1 MSKILEYVISGPAY
15 LRLGAEQ
22 CNDPETLQMIID
34 MINKT
39 VHNKNNHQFSL
50 LYNGFTEKNFGNKLQ
65 KFRPA
70 IKNIHADSGGLQ
82 IITRGLQNTPETRN
96 KVYENQGTYADIGMA
111 FDEIPVKSTS
121 ASGVSAKIDT
131 KRRYVDMEN
140 FESYAR
146 ATGKNVKDQIL
157 KFDSLKSNCRPF
169 AILQGSGADTYAK
182 WAECMLDEIPKELH
196 NRIGGVAMG
205 SAALG
210 MGPLEDVKRAF
221 YVNSVPFE
229 RPFHLHVL
237 GVGALKRIL
246 PYLLFSQTGLYE
258 GVDISYDST
267 THSMSL
273 DNGLFYFSHCKKN
286 NPGDYGGSSVKM
298 GREYSNIYRTVTEEI
313 NSVCG
318 TEYTPEEYH
327 KLMNIAVGL
336 YLEQGGKFI
345 DVMRARLAFI
355 LTNVHNFT
363 MDVSEL
369 MNSKENFLR
378 FCRDKGCENEYSTLF
393 DVKTNDDFLY
403 WEKHVGKFMDS
414 EPVNSVAPSSLEDL
428 FA

>member
-1 MSKILEYVISGPAY
+1 MKRLEYVISGPAY

-22 CNDPETLQMIID
+22 CNDPETLQMIKD
-34 MINKT
+34 MISNV
-39 VHNKNNHQFSL
+39 VHEKNGHDFSL
-50 LYNGFTEKNFGNKLQ
+50 LYNGFTEKNFGKKLQ
-65 KFRPA
+65 KFRPV

-82 IITRGLQNTPETRN
+82 IITRGLQNTPETRE

-121 ASGVSAKIDT
+121 ASGTSSKIDT

-146 ATGKNVKDQIL
+146 QTGKNVKDQIL
-157 KFDSLKSNCRPF
+157 KFNSMNSNCRPF

-196 NRIGGVAMG
+196 SRIGGVAMG

-221 YVNSVPFE
+221 YVTAVPFE

-246 PYLLFSQTGLYE
+246 PYLLFSQTGLLKD
-258 GVDISYDST
+258 VDISYDST

-273 DNGLFYFSHCKKN
+273 DNGLFYFSHCKKSS
-286 NPGDYGGSSVKM
+286 PGDYGGSSVKM
-298 GREYSNIYRTVTEEI
+298 GRPFSNIYRTVAEEI

-318 TEYTPEEYH
+318 TGYTPEEFH
-327 KLMNIAVGL
+327 KLMNIAVGE
-336 YLEQGGKFI
+336 YIDKGGKFI
-345 DVMRARLAFI
+345 DIMRARLGFI

-363 MDVSEL
+363 YDVNQL
-369 MNSKENFLR
+369 LNNKEQFLR
-378 FCRDKGCENEYSTLF
+378 FCRDKNCENDYATLF
-393 DVKTNDDFLY
+393 DVKNNTDFEH
-403 WEKHVGKFMDS
+403 WEKHVGRFMDS
-414 EPVNSVAPSSLEDL
+414 EPVNIVAPSSLEDL

>member
-1 MSKILEYVISGPAY
+1 MSKQLEYVISGPAY

-22 CNDPETLQMIID
+22 CNDPETLD
-34 MINKT
+34 MINNMILNT

-65 KFRPA
+65 KYRPA

-111 FDEIPVKSTS
+111 FDEIPVKATTS
-121 ASGVSAKIDT
+121 SGTSSKIDT

-140 FESYAR
+140 FEAYAR
-146 ATGKNVKDQIL
+146 QTGKNVKDQIE
-157 KFDSLKSNCRPF
+157 KFDLMNSKCRPF
-169 AILQGSGADTYAK
+169 VIVQGSGHDTYAR
-182 WAECMLDEIPKELH
+182 WSEILLEEIPQTLH
-196 NRIGGVAMG
+196 DRIGGVAMG

-221 YVNSVPFE
+221 YATTVPFKK
-229 RPFHLHVL
+229 PFHLHVL

-258 GVDISYDST
+258 GIDISYDST

-273 DNGLFYFSHCKKN
+273 DNGLFYFSFSKKN
-286 NPGDYGGSSVKM
+286 SVSDYGGSSVKM
-298 GREYSNIYRTVTEEI
+298 GRPYSNIYRTVSEEI

-318 TEYTPEEYH
+318 TSYEPEEFH
-327 KLMNIAVGL
+327 KLMNIAVGQ
-336 YLEQGGKFI
+336 YLEEGGKFI
-345 DVMRARLAFI
+345 DIMRARLSFI

-363 MDVSEL
+363 YDVSNL
-369 MNSKENFLR
+369 MNSKEAFLK
-378 FCRDKGCENEYSTLF
+378 FCREKNCENEYATLF
-393 DVKTNDDFLY
+393 DVKNIDDFNH
-403 WEKHVGKFMDS
+403 WEAHVGKFMDS
-414 EPVNSVAPSSLEDL
+414 EPVNIVVPSSLEDL

>member
-65 KFRPA
+65 KIRPA
-70 IKNIHADSGGLQ
+70 LKNIHADSGGLQ

-121 ASGVSAKIDT
+121 ADGTSAKIDT
-131 KRRYVDMEN
+131 KRRYVDMAN
-140 FESYAR
+140 FETYAR
-146 ATGKNVKDQIL
+146 ATGKNVKDQIE
-157 KFDSLKSNCRPF
+157 KFDSLNSKCRPF
-169 AILQGSGADTYAK
+169 IILQGSGADTYK
-182 WAECMLDEIPKELH
+182 SWGEFLLDEVPKELH
-196 NRIGGVAMG
+196 HRIGGVAMG

-221 YVNSVPFE
+221 YVNSVPLA

-258 GVDISYDST
+258 GIDISYDST

-273 DNGLFYFSHCKKN
+273 DNGLFYFSHSKKKN
-286 NPGDYGGSSVKM
+286 PSDYGGSSVKM
-298 GREYSNIYRTVTEEI
+298 GREYSNIYRTVVNEI
-313 NSVCG
+313 NSVCD
-318 TEYTPEEYH
+318 TDYTPEEYH
-327 KLMNIAVGL
+327 KLMNISVGL

-363 MDVSEL
+363 LDVSNL
-369 MNSKENFLR
+369 MNSKEEFLR
-378 FCRDKGCENEYSTLF
+378 FCRDKGCENEYATLF
-393 DVKTNDDFLY
+393 DVKTNDDFIH
-403 WEKHVGKFMDS
+403 WEKNVGRFMDS
-414 EPVNSVAPSSLEDL
+414 EPVNAVAPSSLEDL

>member
-1 MSKILEYVISGPAY
+1 MSRQLEYVISGPAY

-34 MINKT
+34 MINRT

-50 LYNGFTEKNFGNKLQ
+50 LYNGFTEKNFGKKLQ

-82 IITRGLQNTPETRN
+82 IITRGLQNTPETRA
-96 KVYENQGTYADIGMA
+96 KVFENQATYADIGMA

-121 ASGVSAKIDT
+121 ASGTSAKIDT
-131 KRRYVDMEN
+131 KRRYVDTDN

-146 ATGKNVKDQIL
+146 QTGRNVKDQII
-157 KFDSLKSNCRPF
+157 KFDSLNSKCRPF
-169 AILQGSGADTYAK
+169 AILQGSGADSYAQ
-182 WAECMLDEIPKELH
+182 WAECMIDEVPQELRH
-196 NRIGGVAMG
+196 RIGGVAMG

-221 YVNSVPFE
+221 YVTSVPFD

-258 GVDISYDST
+258 GIDISYDST

-286 NPGDYGGSSVKM
+286 GAGDYGGSSVKM
-298 GREYSNIYRTVTEEI
+298 GRAYSNIYRTVTEEI
-313 NSVCG
+313 NNVCG
-318 TEYTPEEYH
+318 TNYDPVEYH
-327 KLMNIAVGL
+327 KLMNIAVGE
-336 YLEQGGKFI
+336 YMEKGGKFI
-345 DVMRARLAFI
+345 DVMQARLAFI

-378 FCRDKGCENEYSTLF
+378 FCRDKNCENEYATLF
-393 DVKTNDDFLY
+393 DVKNNDDFIH
-403 WEKHVGKFMDS
+403 WEKHVGRFMDS

>member
-1 MSKILEYVISGPAY
+1 
-15 LRLGAEQ
+15 
-22 CNDPETLQMIID
+22 MIND
-34 MINKT
+34 MILRT

-50 LYNGFTEKNFGNKLQ
+50 LYNGFTEKNFGQKLQ
-65 KFRPA
+65 KYRPA

-82 IITRGLQNTPETRN
+82 IVTRGLQNTPETRE
-96 KVYENQGTYADIGMA
+96 KVYINQATYADIGMA
-111 FDEIPVKSTS
+111 FDEIPVKATTS
-121 ASGVSAKIDT
+121 SGTSSKIDT

-146 ATGKNVKDQIL
+146 QTGKNVRDQIE
-157 KFDSLKSNCRPF
+157 KFDSLNSNCRPF

-182 WAECMLDEIPKELH
+182 WAELLLEEVPQNLH
-196 NRIGGVAMG
+196 HRIGGVAMG

-221 YVNSVPFE
+221 YVTSVPFE
-229 RPFHLHVL
+229 KPFHLHVL

-273 DNGLFYFSHCKKN
+273 DNGLFYFSFSKKSS
-286 NPGDYGGSSVKM
+286 PADYGGSSVKM
-298 GREYSNIYRTVTEEI
+298 GRPYSNIYRTVTEEI

-318 TEYTPEEYH
+318 TAYEPEEFH
-327 KLMNIAVGL
+327 KLMNISVGK
-336 YLEQGGKFI
+336 YLEDGGKFI
-345 DVMRARLAFI
+345 DIMQARLGFI

-363 MDVSEL
+363 HDVSNL
-369 MNSKENFLR
+369 LNSKETFLK
-378 FCRDKGCENEYSTLF
+378 FCREKGCENEYSTLF
-393 DVKTNDDFLY
+393 EVKNIDDFNH
-403 WEKHVGKFMDS
+403 WEKQVGKFMDS
-414 EPVNSVAPSSLEDL
+414 DPVNTVAPSSLEEL
-428 FA
+428 FG

>member
-15 LRLGAEQ
+15 LRLGSEQ
-22 CNDPETLQMIID
+22 CEETETLQMIND
-34 MINKT
+34 MISKT
-39 VHNKNNHQFSL
+39 VHNKNNHEFSL
-50 LYNGFTEKNFGNKLQ
+50 LYNGFTEKNFGKKLQ
-65 KFRPA
+65 KYRPS

-96 KVYENQGTYADIGMA
+96 KVYENQATYADIGMA

-140 FESYAR
+140 FETYAR
-146 ATGKNVKDQIL
+146 QTGKNVRDQIQ
-157 KFDSLKSNCRPF
+157 KFDSMKSKCRPF
-169 AILQGSGADTYAK
+169 IILQGSGADTYK
-182 WAECMLDEIPKELH
+182 LWAEYLLDEVPKELH
-196 NRIGGVAMG
+196 SRIGGVAMG

-221 YVNSVPFE
+221 YVNAVPFD

-246 PYLLFSQTGLYE
+246 PYLLFSQTGLYD
-258 GVDISYDST
+258 GIDISYDST

-273 DNGLFYFSHCKKN
+273 DNGLFYFSHSKKST
-286 NPGDYGGSSVKM
+286 PADYGGSSVKM
-298 GREYSNIYRTVTEEI
+298 GRPFSNIYRTVTTEI
-313 NSVCG
+313 NNVCD
-318 TEYTPEEYH
+318 TDYTPEQFH
-327 KLMNIAVGL
+327 KLMNISVGE
-336 YLEQGGKFI
+336 YIEKGGNFKDI
-345 DVMRARLAFI
+345 MEARLSFI

-363 MDVSEL
+363 RDVSIL
-369 MNSKENFLR
+369 MNSKEEFLR
-378 FCRDKGCENEYSTLF
+378 FCREKNCENEYAMLF
-393 DVKTNDDFLY
+393 DVKNTDDFLY

-414 EPVNSVAPSSLEDL
+414 EPVNAVAPSSLEDL

>member
-1 MSKILEYVISGPAY
+1 MSRILEYVISGPAY

-22 CNDPETLQMIID
+22 CNEPEVLQMILD
-34 MINKT
+34 MINHT

-50 LYNGFTEKNFGNKLQ
+50 LYNGFTEKNFGKKLQ

-82 IITRGLQNTPETRN
+82 IITRGLQNTPETRE
-96 KVYENQGTYADIGMA
+96 KVFENQGTYADIGMA

-121 ASGVSAKIDT
+121 ASGTSAKIDT
-131 KRRYVDMEN
+131 KRRYVDIEN

-146 ATGKNVKDQIL
+146 QTGKNVKDQIV
-157 KFDSLKSNCRPF
+157 KFDSLNSKCRPF
-169 AILQGSGADTYAK
+169 VILQGSGADTYAQ
-182 WAECMLDEIPKELH
+182 WAECMLDEIPKELQH
-196 NRIGGVAMG
+196 RIGCDAMG

-221 YVNSVPFE
+221 YVTSVPFE

-246 PYLLFSQTGLYE
+246 PYLLFSQTGLYKDI
-258 GVDISYDST
+258 DISYDST

-286 NPGDYGGSSVKM
+286 GAGDYGGSSVKM
-298 GREYSNIYRTVTEEI
+298 GRPYSNIYRTVTEEI
-313 NSVCG
+313 NNVCG
-318 TEYTPEEYH
+318 TTYEPEEYH
-327 KLMNIAVGL
+327 KLMNIAVGE
-336 YLEQGGKFI
+336 YLEKGGKFI
-345 DVMRARLAFI
+345 DIMRARLGFI

-393 DVKTNDDFLY
+393 DVKNNDDFLH
-403 WEKHVGKFMDS
+403 WEKHVGRFMDS